1 MINEQKQD
9 GYQIAGDFWKVSK
22 TNPETNFIQLETTG
36 KPSVWIPE
44 NWTRELNKTSAL
56 RNKLDAMRKS
66 RDYYRGERDDLN
78 NRISV
83 EVNKAIEKG
92 KKYADG
98 LEVLAIED
106 HLKMDDMEQEIK
118 TFKKLAF
125 LSAAFCFGFLITIIF
140 LLQN

>member
-9 GYQIAGDFWKVSK
+9 GYQIAGDFWKVIK

-44 NWTRELNKTSAL
+44 NWTRDLNKTSAL

-78 NRISV
+78 KRISV
-83 EVNKAIEKG
+83 EVNNAIEKG

-98 LEVLAIED
+98 LELLAVED
-106 HLKMDDMEQEIK
+106 HIKMEEMEQEISVLK
-118 TFKKLAF
+118 RLGLVGAG
-125 LSAAFCFGFLITIIF
+125 LSFGFLAIIIF
-140 LLQN
+140 LLLK

>member
-44 NWTRELNKTSAL
+44 NWTRDLNKTSAL

-78 NRISV
+78 RRISV
-83 EVNKAIEKG
+83 EVASAIEKG
-92 KKYADG
+92 RSYADG
-98 LEVLAIED
+98 LEVMAIDD
-106 HLKMDDMEQEIK
+106 HLKMEEMERDISVFK
-118 TFKKLAF
+118 TVAAALGIICLGFFGLA
-125 LSAAFCFGFLITIIF
+125 IF
-140 LLQN
+140 LLQK

>member
-9 GYQIAGDFWKVSK
+9 GYQIAGEFWKVIK
-22 TNPETNFIQLETTG
+22 NNPETNFVQMETPG

-66 RDYYRGERDDLN
+66 RDYYRTERDELN
-78 NRISV
+78 GRISV

-92 KKYADG
+92 RSYADG
-98 LEVLAIED
+98 LELMAIED
-106 HLKMDDMEQEIK
+106 HLKMDEMQKDAAIWK
-118 TFKKLAF
+118 TLCGIAVT
-125 LSAAFCFGFLITIIF
+125 LIIGFLGTIIF
-140 LLQN
+140 LLQK

>member
-9 GYQIAGDFWKVSK
+9 GYQIAGEFWRVLK
-22 TNPETNFIQLETTG
+22 TNPETNFVQMETTG

-44 NWTRELNKTSAL
+44 NWIRDLNKTSAL

-78 NRISV
+78 RRISV
-83 EVNKAIEKG
+83 EVNNAIEKG

-98 LEVLAIED
+98 LELLAVED
-106 HLKMDDMEQEIK
+106 HIKMEEMEQEIT
-118 TFKKLAF
+118 TFKKLA
-125 LSAAFCFGFLITIIF
+125 LVGSIFCFGFLIAIIF
-140 LLQN
+140 LLQK

>member
-9 GYQIAGDFWKVSK
+9 GYQIAGDFWKVVK
-22 TNPETNFIQLETTG
+22 NNPETNFVQMETTG

-44 NWTRELNKTSAL
+44 NWTRELNKSSAL

-66 RDYYRGERDDLN
+66 RDYYRAERDDLN

-118 TFKKLAF
+118 ILKKLA
-125 LSAAFCFGFLITIIF
+125 LLGAAFCFGFLITIIF